1 MTLSATDPVVS
12 NISVKQCTA
21 GAITLDTGNSSCSVL
36 SSLSGAITDAA
47 AIEFN
52 AFMASSRLPRKPLDV
67 ISRALRRLMAV
78 GVSKMCRGG
87 REGIVV
93 SSW

>member
-21 GAITLDTGNSSCSVL
+21 GAITLDTGSSGCSVL
-36 SSLSGAITDAA
+36 SLLSDAITDA